1 MLSFFFII
9 HGLICFLEGDLPGCL
24 RKTREF
30 ILSLLPFLI
39 SSEEFSALTGQ
50 QLHEMLIVDFYIDAL
65 LIQKFVGILLLL
77 SLVFTELAFNEG
89 LTDLRES
96 DDGNQIHYH
105 NSTLCLFNHRLLQF
119 LLLFSQFLQSE
130 TIVNFYRLEHLQRF
144 LQVVFRIFILGIQLA
159 IHDLQ
164 VFVFALQR
172 FNCQFIELVLGL
184 SYIILRFRRVETWM
198 IDLW

>member
-24 RKTREF
+24 RKTWDF
-30 ILSLLPFLI
+30 VLSLLPFLKT
-39 SSEEFSALTGQ
+39 SDEFSALTGQ
-50 QLHEMLIVDFYIDAL
+50 QLHEMLILDFDIDAL
-65 LIQKFVGILLLL
+65 LLQKFFGTLLLF
-77 SLVFTELAFNEG
+77 SMVFTELAFNES
-89 LTDLRES
+89 LTYLRES

-105 NSTLCLFNHRLLQF
+105 NSTLCFFNHRLLQF

-144 LQVVFRIFILGIQLA
+144 LQVVFLIFILSIELA
-159 IHDLQ
+159 IHVLQ
-164 VFVFALQR
+164 VFVFSLQR
-172 FNCQFIELVLGL
+172 FNCQFIQLVLGL
-184 SYIILRFRRVETWM
+184 SYVILRFRRVETWV

>member
-9 HGLICFLEGDLPGCL
+9 HGLICFLEGDMPGCL
-24 RKTREF
+24 RKTRDF
-30 ILSLLPFLI
+30 VLSLLPFLKT
-39 SSEEFSALTGQ
+39 SHEFSALTGQ
-50 QLHEMLIVDFYIDAL
+50 QLHEMLILDFNIDAL
-65 LIQKFVGILLLL
+65 LLQKFVGTLLLF

-89 LTDLRES
+89 LPYLRES

-105 NSTLCLFNHRLLQF
+105 NSALCLFNHRLLQF

-144 LQVVFRIFILGIQLA
+144 LQVVFLIFILGIEHA
-159 IHDLQ
+159 IHVLQ
-164 VFVFALQR
+164 VFVFSLKR

-184 SYIILRFRRVETWM
+184 SYVILGFRRVETWV